1 MSHPLKLG
9 VNTSI
14 FDGHDMDLAFGIIR
28 ELGYDYVELAYN
40 QGYVGDLDD
49 SLFSPANAQHIR
61 TLLDK
66 HQLKTLAL
74 GCTFNLARPEAV
86 EYLKTRIDFAQA
98 IGVKLLNACTAK
110 REDYAALVSNLRQI
124 APHLEQAGCCLLIEN
139 GGDHNYDAFALA
151 AEGEQLLREV
161 GSAAV
166 AFNGD
171 AGNMVSLR
179 PQADAIEQIMQ
190 LLPQMRHCHIK
201 DVYKQGAEFY
211 FPAIGLGLLDYEPLL
226 HSLAEKEI
234 PCTLEIPL
242 RMHRLT
248 DSMPVRSDAP
258 VELERIVEVL
268 RESKKYID
276 GLQRHTG

>member
-1 MSHPLKLG
+1 MPHPLKLG

-14 FDGHDMDLAFGIIR
+14 FDGHDMDLAFGVIR
-28 ELGYDYVELAYN
+28 ELGFDYVELAYN

-49 SLFSPANAQHIR
+49 SLFSPANAQRIR
-61 TLLDK
+61 ALLDK

-86 EYLKTRIDFAQA
+86 EYLLTRIGFAQA

-110 REDYAALVSNLRQI
+110 REDYAALVGHLRQI

-179 PQADAIEQIMQ
+179 SDADAIKQMLQ

-201 DVYKQGAEFY
+201 DVYKQGIEFH
-211 FPAIGLGLLDYEPLL
+211 FPPIGQGILEYQPLIK
-226 HSLAEKEI
+226 SLAVHDI

-242 RMHRLT
+242 RMHRLA
-248 DSMPVRSDAP
+248 DSMPVRSDTP

-268 RESKKYID
+268 RESKRYID
-276 GLQRHTG
+276 GLQH

>member
-49 SLFSPANAQHIR
+49 SLFSQQNAQHIR
-61 TLLDK
+61 SLLDK

-74 GCTFNLARPEAV
+74 GCTFNLARAEAV
-86 EYLKTRIDFAQA
+86 GYLQTRIGFAQA

-110 REDYAALVSNLRQI
+110 HEDYAALVNNLRQI
-124 APHLEQAGCCLLIEN
+124 APQLEQAGCCLLLEN
-139 GGDHNYDAFALA
+139 GGDANYDAFALA

-161 GSAAV
+161 GSAAL

-179 PQADAIEQIMQ
+179 PQADAIQQMMQ

-201 DVYKQGAEFY
+201 DVVKQGSEFH
-211 FPAIGLGLLDYEPLL
+211 FPAIGQGLLDYKPLL
-226 HSLAEKEI
+226 KELVKRDI

-242 RMHRLT
+242 RMHRLA
-248 DSMPVRSDAP
+248 DSTPQRSAAP
-258 VELERIVEVL
+258 VALERIVQVL
-268 RESKKYID
+268 SESKKFIED
-276 GLQRHTG
+276 VAG

>member
-1 MSHPLKLG
+1 MPHPLKLG

-14 FDGHDMDLAFGIIR
+14 FDGHDMDLAFGVIR
-28 ELGYDYVELAYN
+28 ELGFDYVELAYN

-49 SLFSPANAQHIR
+49 SLFSPANAQRIR
-61 TLLDK
+61 ALLDK

-86 EYLKTRIDFAQA
+86 EYLLTRIGFAQA

-110 REDYAALVSNLRQI
+110 REDYAALVSHLRQI

-179 PQADAIEQIMQ
+179 PDADAIKQMLQ

-201 DVYKQGAEFY
+201 DVYKLGTEFHFPPIGQGILEY
-211 FPAIGLGLLDYEPLL
+211 QPLIK
-226 HSLAEKEI
+226 SLAVHDI

-242 RMHRLT
+242 RMHRLA
-248 DSMPVRSDAP
+248 DSMPVRSDGP

-268 RESKKYID
+268 RESKRYID
-276 GLQRHTG
+276 GLQH

>member
-1 MSHPLKLG
+1 MPHPLKLG

-14 FDGHDMDLAFGIIR
+14 FDGHDMDLAFGVIR
-28 ELGYDYVELAYN
+28 ELGFDYVELAYN

-49 SLFSPANAQHIR
+49 SLFSPANAQRIR
-61 TLLDK
+61 ALLDQ

-86 EYLKTRIDFAQA
+86 EYLLTRIGFAQA

-110 REDYAALVSNLRQI
+110 REDYAALVSHLRQI
-124 APHLEQAGCCLLIEN
+124 APHLVQAGCCLLIEN

-179 PQADAIEQIMQ
+179 PDADAIKQMLQ

-201 DVYKQGAEFY
+201 DVYKQGTEFH
-211 FPAIGLGLLDYEPLL
+211 FPPIGQGILEYQPLIK
-226 HSLAEKEI
+226 SLAVHDI

-242 RMHRLT
+242 RMHRLA
-248 DSMPVRSDAP
+248 DSMPVRSETP

-268 RESKKYID
+268 RESKRYID
-276 GLQRHTG
+276 GLQH

>member
-1 MSHPLKLG
+1 MPHPLKLG
-9 VNTSI
+9 VNTAI

-49 SLFSPANAQHIR
+49 SLFSPENAQRIL
-61 TLLDK
+61 TLLNK

-86 EYLKTRIDFAQA
+86 EFLQTRIGFAQA

-110 REDYAALVSNLRQI
+110 REDYAVLVSHLRQI

-139 GGDHNYDAFALA
+139 GGDTNYDAFALA
-151 AEGEQLLREV
+151 DKGEQLLQEV

-179 PQADAIEQIMQ
+179 PEADAIKQMMQ

-201 DVYKQGAEFY
+201 DVFKQGAEFY
-211 FPAIGLGLLDYEPLL
+211 FPPIGQGLLDYQPLL
-226 HSLAEKEI
+226 NALAERDI

-242 RMHRLT
+242 RMHRLAN
-248 DSMPVRSDAP
+248 SMPVRSGAP

-268 RESKKYID
+268 RESKRYID
-276 GLQRHTG
+276 GLQRNAG

>member
-49 SLFSPANAQHIR
+49 SLFSQQNAQRIR
-61 TLLDK
+61 SLLDK

-86 EYLKTRIDFAQA
+86 GYLQTRIGFAEE

-110 REDYAALVSNLRQI
+110 REDYAALVNNLRQI
-124 APHLEQAGCCLLIEN
+124 APQLEQAGCCLLIEN
-139 GGDHNYDAFALA
+139 GGDNNYDAFALA
-151 AEGEQLLREV
+151 AEGEQLLHEV
-161 GSAAV
+161 GSTAL

-179 PQADAIEQIMQ
+179 PQADAIQQMMK

-201 DVYKQGAEFY
+201 DVVKQGSEFH
-211 FPAIGLGLLDYEPLL
+211 FPAIGQGLLDYKPLL
-226 HSLAEKEI
+226 KELVKRDI

-242 RMHRLT
+242 RMHRLA
-248 DSMPVRSDAP
+248 DSTPQRSAAP
-258 VELERIVEVL
+258 VALERIVQVL
-268 RESKKYID
+268 SESKKFIED
-276 GLQRHTG
+276 VAG

>member
-14 FDGHDMDLAFGIIR
+14 FDGHDMDVAFSIIS
-28 ELGYDYVELAYN
+28 ELGYEYVELAYN

-49 SLFSPANAQHIR
+49 SLFSQANAQHIR
-61 TLLDK
+61 ALLDK

-86 EYLKTRIDFAQA
+86 AYLQTRIGFAQA
-98 IGVKLLNACTAK
+98 IGVKLLNACTAR
-110 REDYAALVSNLRQI
+110 REDYTALVSNLRQI
-124 APHLEQAGCCLLIEN
+124 APHLEQAGCSLLIEN
-139 GGDHNYDAFALA
+139 GGDDNYDAFALA
-151 AEGEQLLREV
+151 EEGEQLLQAV
-161 GSAAV
+161 GSMAV

-179 PQADAIEQIMQ
+179 PQADAIRQIKQ

-201 DVYKQGAEFY
+201 DVYKQGDEFH
-211 FPAIGLGLLDYEPLL
+211 FPPIGQGLLDYAPLL
-226 HSLAEKEI
+226 ASLAEQHT

-242 RMHRLT
+242 RMHRLA
-248 DSMPVRSDAP
+248 DSTPVRSDVP
-258 VELERIVEVL
+258 VALERIVQVL
-268 RESKKYID
+268 SESKRYID
-276 GLQRHTG
+276 NLMG

>member
-1 MSHPLKLG
+1 MPNSLKLG

-14 FDGHDMDLAFGIIR
+14 FDGHDMDVAFGIISQ
-28 ELGYDYVELAYN
+28 LGYEYVEVAYN

-49 SLFSPANAQHIR
+49 SLFSPANAQRIR

-86 EYLKTRIDFAQA
+86 AYLQTRIGFAQA

-124 APHLEQAGCCLLIEN
+124 APHLEHAGCCLLIEN

-151 AEGEQLLREV
+151 AEGEELLREV

-179 PQADAIEQIMQ
+179 PQADAIQQIMQ
-190 LLPQMRHCHIK
+190 LLPHMRHCHIK
-201 DVYKQGAEFY
+201 DVYKQGAEFH
-211 FPAIGLGLLDYEPLL
+211 FPPIGQGILDYQPLIK
-226 HSLAEKEI
+226 SLAAQDI

-242 RMHRLT
+242 RMHRLA
-248 DSMPVRSDAP
+248 DSTPVRSDTP
-258 VELERIVEVL
+258 VGLERIVEVL

-276 GLQRHTG
+276 GLQSDFG